1 MRKFILAVIAASALL
16 ASGLAGAY
24 ELSPPIV
31 SASEF
36 LSGVVQQ
43 VEKSKRAL
51 AAEDF
56 PPISTYQLNG
66 QAYWYML
73 PSEQCTYGG
82 YPTVDELTVLL
93 KDPSAP
99 LLTEDGP
106 LALIHCPD
114 EDIIVRVEKGP
125 YQELL
130 QEYAAPDESTVERDG
145 KVFSVTLSS
154 WPLRN
159 SYGYGGTVLSAAYVV
174 ATNIDDG
181 IQLTHNGAEAF
192 VTMTPQKLFELTGLS
207 TEDLPCQAG
216 AKVSL
221 SLIALLNQASYSPEK
236 TGDAYVS
243 TSLKDLLQGKKVSL
257 MIPLNREGYFPGE
270 TGDAY
275 VSTLLRDL
283 LQGKKVNIRDR
294 AKPVSCNG
302 GLYNVLSPVFSSG
315 SDGSS

>member
-16 ASGLAGAY
+16 VSGLAGAY

-31 SASEF
+31 SAGEF

-43 VEKSKRAL
+43 VKKSKRAL
-51 AAEDF
+51 AAAEDF
-56 PPISTYQLNG
+56 PPISTYQSDG
-66 QAYWYML
+66 QAYWYM
-73 PSEQCTYGG
+73 SSNEQCTYGG
-82 YPTVDELTVLL
+82 YPTDELKLALL
-93 KDPSAP
+93 QDPSAP
-99 LLTEDGP
+99 LLTGDGP
-106 LALIHCPD
+106 LALIHCPG
-114 EDIIVRVEKGP
+114 EDIIVRVKNGS

-130 QEYAAPDESTVERDG
+130 QAYAAPDEPTVERDG

-159 SYGYGGTVLSAAYVV
+159 SYGYEGTVLSAAYVV
-174 ATNIDDG
+174 VKNETDG
-181 IQLTHNGAEAF
+181 IGLTHNGVEAF

-207 TEDLPCQAG
+207 TKDLPCQAG
-216 AKVSL
+216 VM
-221 SLIALLNQASYSPEK
+221 
-236 TGDAYVS
+236 
-243 TSLKDLLQGKKVSL
+243 VSL

-283 LQGKKVNIRDR
+283 LQGKTVEMKDR

-302 GLYNVLSPVFSSG
+302 GLYNVLSPVFSTG